1 MSKKSLE
8 ERFSIEMDAYFN
20 KIQNDAASN
29 SKEYNDIMKLGKT
42 LADKDFSKKSDK
54 EKVFENI
61 NKYKGE
67 DIMKSKNR
75 KFAIKVASIGTACA
89 LCGAIFMQTA
99 SAHELVD
106 KIVKSISLGHITV
119 VQEQVKP
126 ISKKSAKDKSA
137 KQSAD
142 PAYLYE
148 VKNSNDI
155 DKYTCFKINMPS
167 CLPEGY
173 EFDKANVYKE
183 SSEVTP
189 SNSKYVDL
197 YFVNKK
203 NGKSISTQER
213 FEDQTTKYAAGTEG
227 IVEKVNINGADA
239 VLSDGKNLDWEA
251 GGVLYGISSHNN
263 ISKSELIKFAESFK

>member
-20 KIQNDAASN
+20 KIQNDAASK

-42 LADKDFSKKSDK
+42 LADKDFSKKSNK
-54 EKVFENI
+54 ERVFENI

-67 DIMKSKNR
+67 NIMKSKNR

-89 LCGAIFMQTA
+89 LCGVMFMQTA

-126 ISKKSAKDKSA
+126 ASKKSTKAKSA

-173 EFDKANVYKE
+173 EFDKANVYKK

-203 NGKSISTQER
+203 NGKSIFMQER
-213 FEDQTTKYAAGTEG
+213 FEDQTTKYVAGTEG
-227 IVEKVNINGADA
+227 TVEKVNINGADA
-239 VLSDGKNLDWEA
+239 ALSDGKNLDWEA